1 MEQRE
6 RAQQRAKA
14 EREAGG
20 EHLGPR
26 HGYTP
31 CNSASFAGAGDVEVP
46 LNPNLSN
53 LAAAT
58 AAVLRRS
65 ATRSAHAATAGTI
78 ALPSC
83 LDTAV
88 TFDFVQNLHPHRVPG
103 AGHGY
108 PSGNPMTRVSS
119 GTSKT
124 WHPWIPPASPDR
136 RRYVL
141 ARGTDTQFVR
151 RGGLGDTAASYTH

>member
-1 MEQRE
+1 MRGT
-6 RAQQRAKA
+6 AAA
-14 EREAGG
+14 LVA
-20 EHLGPR
+20 
-26 HGYTP
+26 
-31 CNSASFAGAGDVEVP
+31 AVAAAAAGA
-46 LNPNLSN
+46 
-53 LAAAT
+53 AAG
-58 AAVLRRS
+58 AVLRRS

-108 PSGNPMTRVSS
+108 PSGNPMTHVSS

-151 RGGLGDTAASYTH
+151 RGGLGDTAASYTHWPRVCMCLW